1 MIGSLTTSTQ
11 GIAEEGMQLRFI
23 YPNSEGV
30 ESERT
35 LIKWNENSWYIN
47 GRSADDSLPK
57 TYRKDRIVEFL
68 QGEELL
74 LGDAAPP
81 APEPAPKAP
90 SDQRPQIQF
99 TGFSQAEKAE
109 LQALADAH
117 GLWVMSKAGKHLAF
131 LCCGPKPAGP
141 RKIADA
147 HDAGAT
153 IMDSAAF
160 RHLLATGEILDTVD

>member
-1 MIGSLTTSTQ
+1 
-11 GIAEEGMQLRFI
+11 MQLRFV
-23 YPNSEGV
+23 YRNGDGV

-35 LIKWNENSWYIN
+35 LIKWNENSRYIN

-81 APEPAPKAP
+81 APEPAPRAP

-99 TGFSQAEKAE
+99 TGFSKAEKTE

-117 GLWVMSKAGKHLAF
+117 GLWVMSKAGKNLAF
-131 LCCGPKPAGP
+131 LCCGPNAGP
-141 RKIADA
+141 KKIANA

-160 RHLLATGEILDTVD
+160 RHLLATGEILDAVD

>member
-1 MIGSLTTSTQ
+1 
-11 GIAEEGMQLRFI
+11 MQLRFV
-23 YPNSEGV
+23 YRNGDGV

-35 LIKWNENSWYIN
+35 LIKWNENSRYIN

-81 APEPAPKAP
+81 APEPAPRAP

-99 TGFSQAEKAE
+99 TGFPKAEKAE
-109 LQALADAH
+109 LEELAAAH
-117 GLWVMSKAGKHLAF
+117 GLWVMSKAGKNLAF
-131 LCCGPKPAGP
+131 LCCGPNAGP
-141 RKIADA
+141 VKIRNA

-153 IMDSAAF
+153 ILSSAAL
-160 RHLLATGEILDTVD
+160 RHLLGTGEILDANE

>member
-1 MIGSLTTSTQ
+1 
-11 GIAEEGMQLRFI
+11 MQLRFV
-23 YPNSEGV
+23 YRNGDGV

-35 LIKWNENSWYIN
+35 LIKWNENSRYIN

-81 APEPAPKAP
+81 APEPAPRAP

-99 TGFSQAEKAE
+99 TGFPKAEKAE
-109 LQALADAH
+109 LEELAAAH
-117 GLWVMSKAGKHLAF
+117 GLWVMSKAGKNLAF
-131 LCCGPKPAGP
+131 LCCGPNAGP
-141 RKIADA
+141 KKIANA

-160 RHLLATGEILDTVD
+160 RHLLATGEIPDAID